1 MKRSNPFEDSPEP
14 DSVNRLEAFL
24 KSPIDLEI
32 DKQQWAARARAEV
45 HKRAWRRRSRF
56 RVTLLCSEDG
66 LTELVKRVLKPPFKV
81 VAFSKLHG
89 SGFVLDVLQRSSI
102 VILRPSPT
110 EMGVTLTF
118 VLGLIRKLQKLRPR
132 IPTIVLGETG
142 LLTGQAGTEDFE
154 PDAWLCAS
162 KVESDLE
169 SMVLKLIPPDPDES
183 AAD

>member
-102 VILRPSPT
+102 VILRPSPK